1 MKVKSALLTVH
12 SNIGDALRGE
22 KIAVKAQKI
31 HIGSVQSGSSRHR
44 IQTLSLEDSVFCIIE
59 IPLVA
64 SRK

>member
-1 MKVKSALLTVH
+1 MKSALPIVH
-12 SNIGDALRGE
+12 RNIGDALRGE

-31 HIGSVQSGSSRHR
+31 RIGSVEAGSSRHQ
-44 IQTLSLEDSVFCIIE
+44 IQTLNLEDRVFCIIE

>member
-1 MKVKSALLTVH
+1 MKSALPIVH
-12 SNIGDALRGE
+12 RNIGDALRGE

-31 HIGSVQSGSSRHR
+31 RIVSVQAGSSRHR
-44 IQTLSLEDSVFCIIE
+44 IQTLNLEDRVFCIIE